1 MDEQYQAVP
10 ENEFE
15 PALAEAYSPS
25 EAAWLD
31 TEGFGVDEG
40 SVDEV
45 SNHLPGM
52 KTAAI
57 LSAAAISS
65 AVTADAGP
73 KVQVKSGTY
82 NAIFQATPSGFAMS
96 VDNSAGTAGCV
107 DRSDWCGEWKDTSC
121 TKDSAA
127 TKGTGAIKFGP
138 NGAHSLAVWSDG
150 TVRFE
155 STSCVEVRTSAP
167 HQTQASGLNF
177 KSAGTRKA
185 RIFVDADTLVI
196 NAETI
201 ANHDRVCAINEYHD
215 ADNLACASCPAGE
228 LSPAGS
234 IGASSCAPADCADG
248 TIASAHCTC
257 DTGFAGGGD
266 WVGSPTFAYPACA
279 DIDECN
285 PNSGAI
291 ACGGTSTCNNNLDHF
306 TCTCDAAGGWEGSDV
321 QDTTCT
327 AITCGADQ
335 HVVGNACADC
345 AADSKRAAGD
355 LATSNA
361 GTSCDINEC
370 ATNSGSGSCMHGAC
384 YDSWTDGGS
393 AVALGAYRCDCTT
406 GSGFSGTDCNECAAG
421 MGYDSGEAK
430 CVACSHPQFN
440 DETTHNAPCVDQSC
454 PVGSGVVTDCASGN
468 WDTSGDL
475 GVNCEVCGN
484 GYISG
489 VGSGVCTL
497 DSANG
502 YVDPGATKAATG
514 CAAEWYVTGSTCT
527 PCPLGSARATATT
540 FGSSDACLVTSGYA
554 GGSATTDATGCAA
567 GFYQPSAGTTC
578 AQCNNGYEIAAA
590 SWTGVATQCTDID
603 ECASATCGDNAAC
616 TTPSVNGH
624 LCSCDAG
631 FSGTAVANGAATCS
645 APTPIPCYGGSG
657 SRTSGQANCLDNAKN
672 YCDQCTYDPQV
683 SDGSEY
689 EAGGCISY
697 ASDTCTVAAA
707 KGEQVCTTWEVT
719 DVERWNNYGCMYMND
734 WIGSLPTSH
743 TRRLACTGS
752 NCAGKNS
759 HCKGKGTSAASCC
772 LGCNTLTCAGTS
784 NRANQC
790 AKQFSK
796 VKTCTACA

>member
-1 MDEQYQAVP
+1 M
-10 ENEFE
+10 
-15 PALAEAYSPS
+15 LK
-25 EAAWLD
+25 L
-31 TEGFGVDEG
+31 
-40 SVDEV
+40 V
-45 SNHLPGM
+45 SL
-52 KTAAI
+52 AAI
-57 LSAAAISS
+57 AS
-65 AVTADAGP
+65 AVTADGP
-73 KVQVKSGTY
+73 KVEVKSDTY
-82 NAIFQATPSGFAMS
+82 TAVFQAGSSGFAIS
-96 VDNSAGTAGCV
+96 VDNSAGSAGCV

-127 TKGTGAIKFGP
+127 TKGTGGIKFGA
-138 NGAHSLAVWSDG
+138 NGQHSLAVWSDG

-167 HQTQASGLNF
+167 DQTQATGLNF

-185 RIFVDADTLVI
+185 RIFVDAGKLVI
-196 NAETI
+196 NAETL

-234 IGASSCAPADCADG
+234 IGASSCAPANCADG

-257 DTGFAGGGD
+257 DTGFAGGGA

-285 PNSGAI
+285 PDYGAI
-291 ACGGTSTCNNNLDHF
+291 ACGGASTCNNNLDHF
-306 TCTCDAAGGWEGSDV
+306 TCTCDAGGGWEGSDV

-355 LATSNA
+355 LATNNA

-370 ATNSGSGSCMHGAC
+370 ATNSGSGSCMYGAC

-393 AVALGAYRCDCTT
+393 TVALGAYRCDCTT

-430 CVACSHPQFN
+430 CVACAHPQFN

-454 PVGSGVVTDCASGN
+454 PVGSGVVTDSAGN
-468 WDTSGDL
+468 WDTSGAV

-502 YVDPGATKAATG
+502 YVDPDATKAATG

-527 PCPLGSARATATT
+527 SCPVGSARATATT
-540 FGSSDACLVTSGYA
+540 FASLDACVVTTGYA

-567 GFYQPSAGTTC
+567 GFYDAGTLECTTCSGAPTGSTGCGTWTAAAATGCATACGQSAGSGNAGAVSCSNAACDPKDKPDALTC
-578 AQCNNGYEIAAA
+578 VATATCECTPSPCNNGATCIDGQCDNTGNNCGYHCDCTTG
-590 SWTGVATQCTDID
+590 WTGD
-603 ECASATCGDNAAC
+603 
-616 TTPSVNGH
+616 
-624 LCSCDAG
+624 
-631 FSGTAVANGAATCS
+631 TCS
-645 APTPIPCYGGSG
+645 DDA
-657 SRTSGQANCLDNAKN
+657 
-672 YCDQCTYDPQV
+672 
-683 SDGSEY
+683 
-689 EAGGCISY
+689 
-697 ASDTCTVAAA
+697 
-707 KGEQVCTTWEVT
+707 
-719 DVERWNNYGCMYMND
+719 
-734 WIGSLPTSH
+734 
-743 TRRLACTGS
+743 TG
-752 NCAGKNS
+752 
-759 HCKGKGTSAASCC
+759 
-772 LGCNTLTCAGTS
+772 AGTS
-784 NRANQC
+784 YN
-790 AKQFSK
+790 
-796 VKTCTACA
+796 